1 MKKLCVILAI
11 SLVLPALVFC
21 GCTQSNNEKSKFI
34 GTWVTQEKTNPMD
47 GSNYTDMVIFYQNG
61 TYAATTL
68 GIRNIPGTWSLQNG
82 KLRINTYYPGTYE
95 YAFSNNNTVLTLT
108 PASGGATETL
118 TKP

>member
-1 MKKLCVILAI
+1 MQKQYKTVIM
-11 SLVLPALVFC
+11 VLFLLTPIMS
-21 GCTQSNNEKSKFI
+21 GCTQPTNEKNKFV
-34 GTWVTQEKTNPMD
+34 GTWTTQEKTNPMD
-47 GSNYTDMVIFYQNG
+47 GSNYTDTVIFYQNG

-82 KLRINTYYPGTYE
+82 KLRINTYYPGTYQ

-118 TKP
+118 TKQ